1 MKLAIIGAG
10 ALGTLFGA
18 YLAPYADVTL
28 VSRWTAQIDA
38 IRTKGLKLM
47 TSDGETCTIDLK
59 ITDEIDTLARSIDVA
74 LVLVKSYDSDYAAR
88 VANTILKPSG
98 IALTLQN
105 GLGNVE
111 KLAAVLGENRA
122 VAGVTTQG
130 ATLIGVGVVKNTHTG
145 MGDIQ
150 LAEWTAIAP
159 QMSMMNALFKKAG
172 FPSQLTQNLDT
183 VLWGKLV
190 INVGINALTAIFGE
204 RNRFLADEPSARKV
218 LAVAVTEA
226 VTVAKAKG
234 IVLPYANPVAR
245 VVDVARATGETRS
258 SMLSDVVRH
267 RRTEV
272 DAINGAIVR
281 EGKNFGVET
290 PVNETLTQLVLA
302 IEAGYQ
308 IT

>member
-28 VSRWTAQIDA
+28 VSRWSEQIDA
-38 IRTKGLKLM
+38 IRSNGLKLL
-47 TSDGETCTIDLK
+47 TPAGATRIINLK
-59 ITDEIDTLARSIDVA
+59 INADITALAQSVDVA
-74 LVLVKSYDSDYAAR
+74 LVLVKSYDSNYAAR
-88 VANTILKPSG
+88 VAQQILKPSG

-111 KLAAVLGENRA
+111 KLAAVLGKNRA

-130 ATLIGVGVVKNTHTG
+130 ATLTGVGGVRNTHTG

-150 LAEWTAIAP
+150 LADRTAIAS
-159 QMSMMNALFKKAG
+159 QMAMMNALFQKAG
-172 FPSQLTQNLDT
+172 FLSQLTQNLDT

-190 INVGINALTAIFGE
+190 INVGINALTAIFGKT
-204 RNRFLADEPSARKV
+204 NHFLADEPSARKV
-218 LAVAVTEA
+218 LVAAVTEA
-226 VTVAKAKG
+226 VSVAKAQG
-234 IVLPYANPVAR
+234 IALPYADPVTR
-245 VVDVARATGETRS
+245 VIDVARITGETRS
-258 SMLSDVVRH
+258 SMLSDVTRR
-267 RRTEV
+267 RRTEI

-281 EGKNFGVET
+281 AGEHLGIKM

-302 IEAGYQ
+302 IEAGYR
-308 IT
+308 TT